1 MYFIKT
7 TNGTNK
13 TNLNNDKTHIVMK
26 NFTTLNLLTAMPK
39 RLAMV
44 LTLLFTVGVGSV
56 WAAELAVNDVL
67 FLENFK
73 GGSSSTDFSAQTYST
88 TYSSVTMKVSEDA
101 SDISRASSNA
111 CFRNTTASNMSTHHA
126 WLNKSTTGYVEIDN
140 IPLHNVTKFQAS
152 WAQSAKVAVTFY
164 YKFNGATS
172 WTSGGASSAA
182 ANASATSN
190 VITVPDGK
198 TSVSIKFQRAS
209 NTTNQRIDNLK
220 ITVKEVAA
228 AADPWE
234 LRGSFDSWGS
244 GVTATEASGI
254 ATVALNLAASTAYEF
269 KFVNG
274 SSWYGNT
281 GAIITDISGWAF
293 STSVKDNA
301 RLYTGPAGT
310 YTFKINTSNKQVQVI
325 YPTVTHPAEGYAY
338 FQKQDSWN
346 GFKVYNYTSDT
357 DRLSNWDGSPS
368 VTNTTTICGK
378 TYYYTALATQFDKVI
393 FRDNGSNQ
401 WKEID
406 VSGYS
411 GKYCGD
417 DYNATP
423 QTWKTFNKYSITFN
437 SNGGSGSMTALSG
450 ICPGES
456 QTLTANSFDRTGH
469 TFNGWNTKAD
479 GTGTNYADKA
489 TIANINSN
497 ITLYAKWK
505 ANTYTIT
512 SNLTNCSSSSAIP
525 TSYTYTG
532 SAANLSYTITAASGY
547 RLPDNITVSGT
558 TYTWNKNT
566 GLLKLTGTINSN
578 VTITITAIKVH
589 TITWKVNST
598 THSTTTVDNGDPLVL
613 PNPNPTA
620 PNSCSDKV
628 FMGWTE
634 SATVDSDGTGIT
646 YISAS
651 TKPNSD
657 KTYHAVFATEEGGGN
672 GDYELVTSAPDDWS
686 GTYLIVDGTSKNCFN
701 GSLTTLDAGGNYV
714 SVTISNNKITSNST
728 TDSYSVSISKST
740 TSGQYYIQ
748 TSSGYYIGSNAASSS
763 DGNELDAST
772 STKYD
777 NSISISSNNVTIK
790 GPDHIL
796 KFFYQSGQS
805 WRFRFYKSTTTQ
817 NVRLPQLYKK
827 TAGTTYTD
835 YVTSCIPQ
843 YTITLNP
850 NGGTIDDNDWIY
862 DNGTGYYT
870 QTIAENTQLNL
881 PTPTHA
887 NNYEFVG
894 WNDGADNHIG
904 NYAATSDV
912 TLTAQ
917 WQCVAPKS
925 VTVDGTY
932 HFFPGE
938 TITITATPTGGS
950 TPYTYQWQK
959 LVVDAWTDI
968 DQATT
973 ATYTKANATKE
984 DVGHYRC
991 VVSSGNS
998 CTTTSNQYNVKC
1010 LQLYVYY
1017 NDHTDNFNLPLT
1029 KLDATTATASVN
1041 LVNAGYTYYFKLTD
1055 GCEDWYG
1062 NSGTMTSGD
1071 CTNWL
1076 MDANEYC
1083 GLTTTKYGDYLFTVD
1098 YSDLTQLKVSV
1109 TYPSGDQEAG
1119 KVIYWDNH
1127 DLQWP
1132 DGKIYY
1138 RIGHSTH
1145 NGKIAMTK
1153 VPGTANLYQVTTIKY
1168 DGFEAWHIAN
1178 NGCWSEDNSIYK
1190 TSTGDE
1196 WAATAATAFIT
1207 NPVTSAAVTVT
1218 PSNIHSTGGEEQ
1230 NNNCEFYQYDI
1241 TNGMKKHKATV
1252 IPTAGGTITVSYTDH
1267 DGTAKSDFISG
1278 DRDLAHTC
1286 LLTITATPDAGYN
1299 LGTLTVNDVP
1309 FTSGNVH
1316 TLAENAVIK
1325 VVWEKKIE
1333 TALSWSAP
1341 TCTAT
1346 IASPSNEFPT
1356 LTVTPEAIR
1365 AGVQYSSSNPAV
1377 ATIDATGRI
1386 VLKSAG
1392 TTTIRAYYEEDN
1404 TYASAEDKYELTVEE
1419 STNCRWEEVTIDDIE
1434 YGDEVVIGVCAV
1446 DLVYMLQD
1454 PQAAANPKVYQINLN
1469 SLLNSTN
1476 LDNTLIWN
1484 IRKRDDNN
1492 DNFTI
1497 YKKGSTTDRLAFISN
1512 YGVRVGGNNADSIF
1526 TLISEKYIKSI
1537 SSNEYLRMSNTS
1549 DWRHYDANTTQ
1560 SFVFYKRV
1568 CLPEGQCRVTW
1579 MVNGQEYTR
1588 GNPTTVVNEGNR
1600 VTDLP
1605 IIPNDYKLP
1614 GCSSKKFIGWTTE
1627 EILEETDEKPTIF
1640 TDAASSPL
1648 INSNQ
1653 IFHAVFAD
1661 EKEGGAEVGTVI
1673 FSENFSSFKSG
1684 DTMSGTKDSATGR
1697 TIYGG
1702 ASVDYSYKNGT
1713 SAGTK
1718 IYAESNAGGESPE
1731 LLVGKNSSTFTIA
1744 GIPNGGATQ
1753 LQLTYKQNAKSLT
1766 SSVGGEG
1773 YTGGTHANSKATTST
1788 TIAVGSDDTFTL
1800 TFTGPSGSE
1809 NARLDDIEIIVL
1821 SGGTSYSGYVTQ
1833 CCTPWEAPALTAT
1846 TTSIS
1851 SSYGTTQI
1859 TCSGTTHGNV
1869 TYTSSN
1875 EYIAGVA
1882 VNSSGKVI
1890 VTGRNPGYVTIT
1902 ATWDGVDGAGNY
1914 CPAESSI
1921 DITVTGSFKIT
1932 YDANH
1937 ANATGS
1943 TAATTIAFPT
1953 GDGNVAS
1960 NGFALAGHEF
1970 VKWNTQA
1977 DGSGDSYNAGDAIT
1991 LTNNITLYAIWQP
2004 NQYDITVNVIGGSVK
2019 LGSTTITSAQTF
2031 KDVVAH
2037 GQNFSFTD
2045 PTPEAAYSSNYTVT
2059 LNSGNAN
2066 VEDNNL
2072 TVSNVQSDLNI
2083 TITFVAKQT
2092 FTITYVIPTGGGTLV
2107 AGATT
2112 TVVEGGSVPMPGIEN
2127 NSIDPDY
2134 SCEELIGWT
2143 TEATYENANGQ
2154 KPNPFYAI
2162 GTNLSGVT
2170 QNTTLYAVYS
2180 RAGNGAGGTVTLTA
2194 AEMEGWATAQSY
2206 GTLREL
2212 VTCHGTWKTTGVK
2225 STGNPI
2231 QLRATDNPY
2240 VEFPELQGNITQ
2252 VVLNATNG
2260 SNATLTSGT
2269 FTLKTIDGQTITS
2282 ATVNSS
2288 GVCTLTVTGSHKTAR
2303 LYSSV
2308 TARIAN
2314 ISISYG
2320 PAAIVSTNLKC
2331 TNDYD
2336 ECTITYDLNESF
2348 LPTGTTVYGACAD
2361 ATFLFSEIGTYT
2373 ICASPRANEH
2383 QFLGWNN
2390 QCDGKGSISYTPG
2403 QVVSSLPQNNIV
2415 LYAQWAPQVIV
2426 HDSYEETF
2434 VYPTQA
2440 GGSITLNP
2448 GTQGCDPKKYDFIG
2462 WTDVNPL
2469 TGNSTESA
2477 WNQANTP
2484 PTLLPTNSDGTVT
2497 YTPDGP
2503 SEVYAVYALE
2513 DQANSNAFIISATV
2527 SGTVYY
2533 AKSHTNYYLRATT
2546 DKSEAV
2552 KLYKE
2557 RMASGTNTYFM
2568 YYVDDNGEK
2577 QYLYSNSGDLNT
2589 STNPGATYGWQFIQS
2604 GSGYKFKSTNGDE
2617 KCLST
2622 NGNSFTLVNESNLS
2636 VLFTMETVAE
2646 YQYVAKTNCT
2656 DEVTITFVPGNGIMT
2671 PSNTTVTAKPS
2682 DVITLPTCEFSG
2694 WTFLGWVTDNVEETE
2709 RPNVMTIYTDAF
2721 EVGNSDITLYAYYT
2735 CDPEPV
2741 PFDGNTDG
2749 VWKIYSEV
2757 TSGTYKYANSHTSN
2771 NPATLP
2777 ASDYCPN
2784 AEDWTFVNAGE
2795 PYKYYIKNEA
2805 GKYLTPENEVNTGF
2819 TFGTTPQ
2826 VWNIESAGNDLYKI
2840 SHADIPGRLIMCS
2853 TTAFYNTVKA
2863 NIDNPAWHLVS
2874 IGGCTN
2880 SVYTTDPQE
2889 KEAISIAGTLKIT
2902 SAVGQTVK
2910 AADKIILSMKNMPAT
2925 QVVNISADNLTFYN
2939 ENNQVVTSLQ
2949 AGDNGSL
2956 TAVLAVAYTPTEA
2969 DKLET
2974 PQIKIE
2980 YAGKIR
2986 GFRNVTCRSLPA
2998 TFAIVAKVGNLWYA
3012 LPSQGLNSTT
3022 PPAAYPV
3029 EVDDMA
3035 DPTAVTAVPANA
3047 DWSLCQVYASSGSN
3061 DRFTANGDN
3070 LVFVNNASPA
3080 MTLNASSSEEEN
3092 YLLADAQYNNYYSTN
3107 PGLYEWTPTT
3117 TDLETYQ
3124 LTNEQRSRKLSVNTA
3139 TVFGVHAQ
3147 NKAVEQV
3154 RFLPITGRYT
3164 PAALQVV
3171 EWKENSVVIMYN
3183 GTPAQTASVSVNGGE
3198 AQETDLS
3205 SASAQRDIAVYEL
3218 AANGLATNPTQRL
3231 SITIG
3236 AEKVILSIPYIISSA
3251 QTDYALLPGS
3261 TVAAR
3266 QEVAKVADLVVLKD
3280 AKLTAAGA
3288 PSGPYK
3294 FRNVTI
3300 YGGGKLVIP
3309 SDKGFGVASLT
3320 LRAGGITDAGEYDYV
3335 YPQFELR
3342 GTFTN
3347 SAAKINY
3354 DYITDY
3360 DHWYHLVLPFA
3371 GDLGTIK
3378 YPTEFYGANV
3388 AANNTGSWQIKRYA
3402 GEIRATGNY
3411 NAWVDIETEGETST
3425 IAGQG
3430 YIFWGAP
3437 KKVSVNGGASTR
3449 QKWGIQ
3455 RITMSVKASDAMTA
3469 ENGDKTIEDLGS
3481 YANVAYNSGKD
3492 NDQGWNL
3499 IGNPYMVNLTGL
3511 NSQSLQIGQLIH
3523 ELDASGNWTGK
3534 WHWDDTSEQTGL
3546 RYVTIPS
3553 DHFDTYTAQLVSAFS
3568 AANPMVAGRAFF
3580 VQIAEES
3587 VDLMFTAAN
3596 RASLMPQHLAAQNT
3610 AVEVETGI
3618 ILSNETMQDEVNFW
3632 IKDGKTN
3639 DYEYNADY
3647 PKTPNNTNFNI
3658 YGVHAHGD
3666 LSWVAVSPEIAEES
3680 MPIGYQVPAAG
3691 TYTLSI
3697 SETYY
3702 SDLLD
3707 ALYVT
3712 DHAMSPELTVDLM
3725 NAPYEFSVNQAET
3738 NNERFTVSMKL
3749 KSDNEGTVTGLE
3761 NTGVKSNQPIKFIYQ
3776 DKIFILHNETIYD
3789 ATGKKVT
3796 TINK

>member
-1 MYFIKT
+1 MRFVPLENTLSTPYTRKNIKT
-7 TNGTNK
+7 TYFILIMKQSTTFACVANK
-13 TNLNNDKTHIVMK
+13 FSKVLQGYTMGIRFVAVLTM
-26 NFTTLNLLTAMPK
+26 LLTMGIGQAWG
-39 RLAMV
+39 ATS
-44 LTLLFTVGVGSV
+44 TL
-56 WAAELAVNDVL
+56 
-67 FLENFK
+67 
-73 GGSSSTDFSAQTYST
+73 SSSTITSGKKLAYTSEWTYTANNVSWSGYCYTDANNRPWIQLKKDKGVYVKIVTPSGSKITQLKVTITSGTNSSGGVADITKHTDFSGRVALLTEDVAGST
-88 TYSSVTMKVSEDA
+88 SMTGVAYTTTVSNDIATLNPSGNNNTLYLKV
-101 SDISRASSNA
+101 
-111 CFRNTTASNMSTHHA
+111 
-126 WLNKSTTGYVEIDN
+126 
-140 IPLHNVTKFQAS
+140 
-152 WAQSAKVAVTFY
+152 
-164 YKFNGATS
+164 
-172 WTSGGASSAA
+172 SGGARIWSM
-182 ANASATSN
+182 
-190 VITVPDGK
+190 TVTYEEAPTWKIKGSWDGW
-198 TSVSIKFQRAS
+198 TEHAM
-209 NTTNQRIDNLK
+209 
-220 ITVKEVAA
+220 TVN
-228 AADPWE
+228 
-234 LRGSFDSWGS
+234 G
-244 GVTATEASGI
+244 TEATCQI
-254 ATVALNLAASTAYEF
+254 DLAKGQEYEF
-269 KFVNG
+269 GFDDNG
-274 SSWYGNT
+274 TFYKNS
-281 GAIITDISGWAF
+281 GAIITDISGWGF
-293 STSVKDNA
+293 STNANNA

-310 YTFKINTSNKQVQVI
+310 YTFKINTSTKQVQVI

-378 TYYYTALATQFDKVI
+378 TYYYTALATQFQKVI

-401 WKEID
+401 WKEIS

-456 QTLTANSFDRTGH
+456 QTLTANSFTRAGH

-547 RLPDNITVSGT
+547 RLPDNIIVSGT

-634 SATVDSDGTGIT
+634 SATVDRDGTGIT

-740 TSGQYYIQ
+740 TSGQYYIS

-796 KFFYQSGQS
+796 KFFYQLGQS

-1062 NSGTMTSGD
+1062 NTGTMTSGD

-1109 TYPSGDQEAG
+1109 TYPSGNQEAG

-1127 DLQWP
+1127 DLQWT

-1153 VPGTANLYQVTTIKY
+1153 VPGTANLYQVTTIEY
-1168 DGFEAWHIAN
+1168 AGFEAWHIAN

-1190 TSTGDE
+1190 TNTGDE

-1218 PSNIHSTGGEEQ
+1218 PSNLHSTGGDDQ

-1241 TNGMKKHKATV
+1241 TNGMKKHNAKIIA
-1252 IPTAGGTITVSYTDH
+1252 PAAGGTITVSYTDH
-1267 DGTAKSDFISG
+1267 DGTAKSDFTSG

-1286 LLTITATPDAGYN
+1286 LLTITATPDAGYA
-1299 LGTLTVNDVP
+1299 GTLTVNDVP

-1316 TLAENAVIK
+1316 TLAEDAVIK

-1365 AGVQYSSSNPAV
+1365 AGVQYSSSIPAV

-1404 TYASAEDKYELTVEE
+1404 TYASAENTYELTVEE
-1419 STNCRWEEVTIDDIE
+1419 STNCRWEEVTINDIE

-2348 LPTGTTVYGACAD
+2348 LPTGTTIYGACAD

-2749 VWKIYSEV
+2749 VWKIYSED

-2826 VWNIESAGNDLYKI
+2826 LWNIESAGNDLYKI

-2956 TAVLAVAYTPTEA
+2956 TAILAVAYTPTEA

-2998 TFAIVAKVGNLWYA
+2998 TFAIVAKVGGIWYA

-3047 DWSLCQVYASSGSN
+3047 DWSLRQVYASSGSN

-3124 LTNEQRSRKLSVNTA
+3124 LANEQRSRKLSVNTA

-3154 RFLPITGRYT
+3154 RFLPIQNRYT
-3164 PAALQVV
+3164 PMAAQVV
-3171 EWKENSVVIMYN
+3171 EWKENSVVVMYN
-3183 GTPAQTASVSVNGGE
+3183 GDPSQTASVSVNGGSV
-3198 AQETDLS
+3198 QTTTLS
-3205 SASAQRDIAVYEL
+3205 SAQKDIAVYEL
-3218 AANGLATNPTQRL
+3218 TADGLATNPTQQL

-3236 AEKVILSIPYIISSA
+3236 TEKAILPIPYIVSSET
-3251 QTDYALLPGS
+3251 TDLALLPGDA

-3288 PSGPYK
+3288 KGNPYK

-3347 SAAKINY
+3347 TAGKFYY

-3371 GDLGTIK
+3371 GELGSIT

-3388 AANNTGSWQIKRYA
+3388 TAGNKGSWVIKRYA

-3411 NAWVDIETEGETST
+3411 NAWKDIEAEGKTATS
-3425 IAGQG
+3425 AGQG

-3437 KKVSVNGGASTR
+3437 KKVTVNGKTDR

-3455 RITMSVKASDAMTA
+3455 RITMPITAGNAIDA
-3469 ENGDKTIEDLGS
+3469 ENDKEGGKTISDLGS
-3481 YANVAYNSGKD
+3481 YEDIANNSGKP

-3499 IGNPYMVNLTGL
+3499 IGNPYMVDLTNMSTSGL
-3511 NSQSLQIGQLIH
+3511 HACKLVEVI
-3523 ELDASGNWTGK
+3523 DPATGK
-3534 WHWDDTSEQTGL
+3534 WNGQWEWNDDTNI
-3546 RYVTIPS
+3546 RYLTIPS
-3553 DHFDTYTAQLVSAFS
+3553 EHFDTYTAKTVTQAVPLV
-3568 AANPMVAGRAFF
+3568 PGRAFF
-3580 VQIAEES
+3580 VQLEGEANGVTFS
-3587 VDLMFTAAN
+3587 AAN

-3618 ILSNETMQDEVNFW
+3618 VLSSETMQDEVNFW

-3647 PKTPNNTNFNI
+3647 PKTPNNSNFNI

-3666 LSWVAVSPEIAEES
+3666 LSWVATGPEYAEES

-3691 TYTLSI
+3691 TYMLSI
-3697 SETYY
+3697 SEDYY
-3702 SDLLD
+3702 SEDLD

-3712 DHAMSPELTVDLM
+3712 DHALSPEVTVDLM
-3725 NAPYEFSVNQAET
+3725 SNSYEFSVNQAET